1 MYIMEEYYLYT
12 FESTHGAISSHKLLK
27 EHMEAIIM
35 PILREIS
42 ASCGMSVKVSPEDL
56 DESLRLMREE
66 GDSEF
71 SLYHVCGKQ
80 VDKLD
85 LSAEK

>member
-1 MYIMEEYYLYT
+1 
-12 FESTHGAISSHKLLK
+12 
-27 EHMEAIIM
+27 M

-42 ASCGMSVKVSPEDL
+42 ASCGMSVKVRPEDL

-80 VDKLD
+80 VDKLN